1 MFPCFVSRT
10 SSCSSPVSS
19 KVWKTPR
26 ALSSTDTSIYLRQGD
41 KQGFFYLFVA
51 LTQLLV
57 KLSVFFVF
65 SRTLLGWSPTTSAL
79 SWRTATRSLFS
90 FSKRCSLSS
99 SEAHVKLHWC
109 FQPKISINFSVI
121 AHFKVVHLCLPRACP
136 RVILHNYFS
145 LSVVVVT
152 IATAITRRCKCT
164 WWTWWAP

>member
-26 ALSSTDTSIYLRQGD
+26 ALSSTDISIYLRQGD
-41 KQGFFYLFVA
+41 KQGFLFVCCVDPA
-51 LTQLLV
+51 ACKTFC
-57 KLSVFFVF
+57 FFVF

-99 SEAHVKLHWC
+99 SEAHVKLRWC

-121 AHFKVVHLCLPRACP
+121 AHFKVVHLCLPRDCP